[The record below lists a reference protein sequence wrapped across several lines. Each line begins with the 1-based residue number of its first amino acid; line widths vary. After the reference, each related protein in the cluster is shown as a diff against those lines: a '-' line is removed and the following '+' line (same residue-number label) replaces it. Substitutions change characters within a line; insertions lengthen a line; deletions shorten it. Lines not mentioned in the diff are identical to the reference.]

1 MKFKDFIKD
10 KIIEIILM
18 LFSTM
23 SIEIILLAYQIQ
35 LIVRVYVVAS
45 IILSLLISMLIE
57 YYSKKS
63 YYNNLLEK
71 LDELDQKYL
80 LSEVISK
87 ANFQDGNLFKEILEE
102 TGKSMLEN
110 VNKYKYAQEDY
121 KEYIELW
128 IHEIKTPIS
137 ASKLIIENNKNE
149 VTKNIEEELD
159 KIENYTEQALYY
171 ARSNTVEKD
180 YIITKTNLKDIVNM
194 SIIKNK
200 TTILNNKFELN
211 IHDLEKQV
219 YTDSKWVV
227 FILNQVIQNS
237 IKYSKNENQS
247 IEIYAEEQKEKV
259 TLYIKDNGLGIKKSE
274 LSRVF
279 EKGFTGENG
288 RIIGKKSTGIGLYLC
303 KKLCDKLQLAIN
315 INAEQ
320 NVGTEVTIVFPKG
333 SFSHFEKQ
341 IAIK

>member
-10 KIIEIILM
+10 KKIEIILM

-57 YYSKKS
+57 YYSKKG

-80 LSEVISK
+80 LTEVISK

-149 VTKNIEEELD
+149 ITKNIEEELD

-237 IKYSKNENQS
+237 IKYSQNENQS

-333 SFSHFEKQ
+333 SFSHFEN
-341 IAIK
+341 

>member
-10 KIIEIILM
+10 KKIEIILM

-333 SFSHFEKQ
+333 SFSHFEK
-341 IAIK
+341 

>member
-1 MKFKDFIKD
+1 M
-10 KIIEIILM
+10 
-18 LFSTM
+18 
-23 SIEIILLAYQIQ
+23 
-35 LIVRVYVVAS
+35 IV
-45 IILSLLISMLIE
+45 
-57 YYSKKS
+57 
-63 YYNNLLEK
+63 
-71 LDELDQKYL
+71 
-80 LSEVISK
+80 
-87 ANFQDGNLFKEILEE
+87 
-102 TGKSMLEN
+102 
-110 VNKYKYAQEDY
+110 
-121 KEYIELW
+121 
-128 IHEIKTPIS
+128 
-137 ASKLIIENNKNE
+137 ENNKNE
-149 VTKNIEEELD
+149 VTLSINEELD
-159 KIENYTEQALYY
+159 KVENYIEQALFY

-333 SFSHFEKQ
+333 SFSHFEN
-341 IAIK
+341 

>member
-10 KIIEIILM
+10 KKIEIILM

-35 LIVRVYVVAS
+35 LIVRVYVVSS

-149 VTKNIEEELD
+149 ITKNIEEELD

-200 TTILNNKFELN
+200 TIILNNKIELD

-227 FILNQVIQNS
+227 FMLNQVIQNS
-237 IKYSKNENQS
+237 IKYSKKENKL

-333 SFSHFEKQ
+333 SFSNFEN
-341 IAIK
+341 

>member
-1 MKFKDFIKD
+1 M
-10 KIIEIILM
+10 
-18 LFSTM
+18 
-23 SIEIILLAYQIQ
+23 
-35 LIVRVYVVAS
+35 
-45 IILSLLISMLIE
+45 
-57 YYSKKS
+57 
-63 YYNNLLEK
+63 
-71 LDELDQKYL
+71 
-80 LSEVISK
+80 
-87 ANFQDGNLFKEILEE
+87 
-102 TGKSMLEN
+102 
-110 VNKYKYAQEDY
+110 
-121 KEYIELW
+121 
-128 IHEIKTPIS
+128 
-137 ASKLIIENNKNE
+137 IIENNKNE
-149 VTKNIEEELD
+149 VTESIDEELD
-159 KIENYTEQALYY
+159 KIENYIEQALFY
-171 ARSNTVEKD
+171 ARSNVPEKD
-180 YIITKTNLKDIVNM
+180 YYVKKQNLKDIINTA
-194 SIIKNK
+194 ILKNK

-320 NVGTEVTIVFPKG
+320 NIGTEVTIVFPKG
-333 SFSHFEKQ
+333 SFSHFEN
-341 IAIK
+341 

>member
-10 KIIEIILM
+10 KKIEILLM

-23 SIEIILLAYQIQ
+23 SIEIILLAYQLQ

-110 VNKYKYAQEDY
+110 VNKYKYVQEDY

-200 TTILNNKFELN
+200 TIILNNKIELD

-219 YTDSKWVV
+219 YTDSKWIV

-237 IKYSKNENQS
+237 IKYSKKENKL

-333 SFSHFEKQ
+333 SFSNFEN
-341 IAIK
+341 

>member
-10 KIIEIILM
+10 KKIEIILM

-200 TTILNNKFELN
+200 TIILNNKIELD

-237 IKYSKNENQS
+237 IKYSKKENKL

-333 SFSHFEKQ
+333 SFSHFEN
-341 IAIK
+341 

>member
-10 KIIEIILM
+10 KKIEIILM

-149 VTKNIEEELD
+149 ITKNIEEELD

-200 TTILNNKFELN
+200 TIILNNKIELD

-237 IKYSKNENQS
+237 IKYSKKENKL

-333 SFSHFEKQ
+333 SFSNFEN
-341 IAIK
+341 

>member
-10 KIIEIILM
+10 KKIEIILM

-23 SIEIILLAYQIQ
+23 SIEIVLLAYQNQ
-35 LIVRVYVVAS
+35 LIVRVYIVAS

-87 ANFQDGNLFKEILEE
+87 ANFQDCNLFKEILEE

-149 VTKNIEEELD
+149 ITKNIEEELD

-333 SFSHFEKQ
+333 SFSHFEN
-341 IAIK
+341 

>member
-10 KIIEIILM
+10 KKIEIILM

-180 YIITKTNLKDIVNM
+180 YIITKTNLKDIINM

-200 TTILNNKFELN
+200 TIILNNKIELD

-237 IKYSKNENQS
+237 IKYSKKENKL

-333 SFSHFEKQ
+333 SFSNFEN
-341 IAIK
+341 

>member
-10 KIIEIILM
+10 KKIEIILM

-71 LDELDQKYL
+71 LDELEKKYL

-149 VTKNIEEELD
+149 ITKNIEEELD

-333 SFSHFEKQ
+333 SFSHFEK
-341 IAIK
+341 

>member
-10 KIIEIILM
+10 KKIEIILM

-149 VTKNIEEELD
+149 ITKNIEEELD

-180 YIITKTNLKDIVNM
+180 YIITKTNLKDMVNM

-237 IKYSKNENQS
+237 IKYSQNENQS

-333 SFSHFEKQ
+333 SFSHFEN
-341 IAIK
+341 

>member
-10 KIIEIILM
+10 KKIEIIFM

-237 IKYSKNENQS
+237 IKYSKKENKL

-274 LSRVF
+274 LLRVF

-333 SFSHFEKQ
+333 SFSHFEN
-341 IAIK
+341 

>member
-10 KIIEIILM
+10 KKIEIILM

-80 LSEVISK
+80 LTEVISK

-149 VTKNIEEELD
+149 ITKNIEEELD

-237 IKYSKNENQS
+237 IKYSQNENQS

-333 SFSHFEKQ
+333 SFSHFEN
-341 IAIK
+341 